1 MWTILASH
9 INHRLSFAAEKWVAS
24 ATTPICP
31 VALQPDA
38 PEAYLLP
45 LAKLLPLFKVF
56 EHAPCSWTKELAVAV
71 AVADIALLWT
81 PVGLSA
87 IVISSL
93 LPCLFLPKQ
102 FIFFNFLSYGFYRK
116 MTTRKLGCL
125 LLSKLFVCRSS

>member
-9 INHRLSFAAEKWVAS
+9 INHCLSFAAEEGVTS

-31 VALQPDA
+31 VALQPDT
-38 PEAYLLP
+38 PEADLLP

-56 EHAPCSWTKELAVAV
+56 EHAPCSWTKELAVTV
-71 AVADIALLWT
+71 AVADVALFWT

-93 LPCLFLPKQ
+93 LSCLFLPKQ
-102 FIFFNFLSYGFYRK
+102 FIFLNFSSNCFYRK

-125 LLSKLFVCRSS
+125 LLS